1 MCSCRP
7 FADRAAARPRAM
19 TLIEVMTS
27 QVIVIILVT
36 SLVALVAAM
45 VKKLHSEAGVSDA
58 NVHLRQ
64 ATHFLLR
71 DTQAVGGDLAL
82 AGDVVIVTDGGATGP
97 DTLTL
102 FKRDEALCSGGL
114 GGITQNSG
122 DSRVLNVANVNGAC
136 PITDEPGNCSEEEL
150 RSRRVTVKGSAFMA
164 IAVPTSPNEQPC
176 QVTFGTAD
184 NQQTVNQ
191 FNTRYGTN
199 HANIGQVFSAMPPP
213 LQLLVGSAYTWR
225 LNGTTLERSVNG
237 AAFEPILD
245 NVYDFQIERIYDING
260 NATYLDGQGLFE
272 ANEVVTASDGA
283 PLPVG
288 ATAENF
294 LGLRIGLMTFARAAD
309 GMDVRPPVRF
319 SNRQHDAAPRLR
331 RYRESFV
338 LAAARNRIGQ

>member
-7 FADRAAARPRAM
+7 FAERRRRHRAM
-19 TLIEVMTS
+19 SLIEVMTS

-36 SLVALVAAM
+36 SLVGLVAAM

-71 DTQAVGGDLAL
+71 DTQAVGGDQAM

-102 FKRDEALCSGGL
+102 FKRDEALCNGGL
-114 GGITQNSG
+114 GGITQQPGN
-122 DSRVLNVANVNGAC
+122 SRVLRVADVNGAC
-136 PITDEPGNCSEEEL
+136 PITDEPGNCSEDEL
-150 RSRRVTVKGSAFMA
+150 RSRRVTVKGGAFMA

-176 QVTFGTAD
+176 QITFGTAD

-191 FNTRYGTN
+191 FNTRYGTTYN
-199 HANIGQVFSAMPPP
+199 NIGQVFSAMPPP
-213 LQLLVGSAYTWR
+213 LQVLVGSAYTWR

-237 AAFEPILD
+237 SAFEPILD

-260 NATYLDGQGLFE
+260 NATYLDAQGLFE
-272 ANEVVTASDGA
+272 PGEVVTVSDGA

-294 LGLRIGLMTFARAAD
+294 LGLRIGLMTFSRAAD

-319 SNRQHDAAPRLR
+319 SNRHHDDAPRLR